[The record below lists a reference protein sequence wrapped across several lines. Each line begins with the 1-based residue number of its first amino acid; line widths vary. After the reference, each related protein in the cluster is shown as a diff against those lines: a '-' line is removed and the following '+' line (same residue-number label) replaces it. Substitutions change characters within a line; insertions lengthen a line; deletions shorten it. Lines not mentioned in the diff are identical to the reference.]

1 LKYVKTKKIQ
11 KEGSKIGRKK
21 RAWYAGCRMHLMVR
35 ESLDYEYSSYASYV
49 SGKIDHLNKEKVLG
63 YFNGNQE
70 EEYRMFVEEI
80 EGFGIEIEAVT
91 IKGMQQTD
99 QISAKDL
106 SVVGLI
112 GELSLNGRLR
122 SCNGILPMVSE
133 AKRMGI
139 SEVIIPYTNRI
150 TESCSCLICKLDTNK
165 IQFSVAKGIN
175 MMYNN

>member
-1 LKYVKTKKIQ
+1 MATVVKSFSV
-11 KEGSKIGRKK
+11 EG
-21 RAWYAGCRMHLMVR
+21 
-35 ESLDYEYSSYASYV
+35 
-49 SGKIDHLNKEKVLG
+49 
-63 YFNGNQE
+63 
-70 EEYRMFVEEI
+70 I

-91 IKGMQQTD
+91 IKGMQQMVSIIGLGDQAVKEAGERIQAALDFCGYDMPKDKTIISLAPGDRRKRGSHYDLAMAIALLQQTD

-122 SCNGILPMVSE
+122 ACNGILPMVSE

-139 SEVIIPYTNRI
+139 SEVIIPYANRI
-150 TESCSCLICKLDTNK
+150 TEFCSCLICKLDTNK

-175 MMYNN
+175 MMYNS